1 MDEIGLYE
9 EILQLDG
16 PWFVEGI
23 EFDKKA
29 GMVTVNVACEEFERL
44 RCPKCSRTSPRYDK
58 RRRRWRH
65 LDTCQF
71 HTFVVADV
79 PRVEWVEHGCLTI
92 EVGWA
97 EQKSRF
103 TRLFEGQVIEWLLE
117 ASTQAV
123 GRQLNLSWNAVDGI
137 MRRAVARGLLRRKRR
152 RLTRISVDETS
163 FRKRHDYVTIVT
175 DERGIVI
182 DVQDD
187 AKKSSLKAFYD
198 QLSAKQKEALKV
210 ITMDMSP
217 AYIAVTKEQI
227 PDAENKIAIDRFHV
241 SMYLNKAVD
250 DVRKLERRELSREQS
265 QETKWTRFLWLR
277 SSGSLDKAQQNQL
290 DKLRK
295 LVLKTARAWAIKEY
309 AATLWDYSTR
319 GWARKAWLR
328 WYSWAIRS
336 RLTPIKLAAQTIK
349 AHLEGIINAIVHRA
363 DNAMAESVNS
373 KIKTLKV
380 RARGFRNK
388 ERFKTA
394 ILFHYGGLDMSFN

>member
-79 PRVEWVEHGCLTI
+79 PRVECVEHGCLTI

-187 AKKSSLKAFYD
+187 AKKSKTLRMSDGRGSSPFVESVRAAIRVRHCSIRTEQAYVGWIRRFILFQGKRHPAEMGEMEVVEYLTYLAVKRQVSAATQNQALNALVFMYKAVVGRPLGELGD
-198 QLSAKQKEALKV
+198 LVRAKRPVRLPVVLSVAEITRLLNELQGTQWLVACLLYGSGLRLLEALRLRVK
-210 ITMDMSP
+210 D
-217 AYIAVTKEQI
+217 
-227 PDAENKIAIDRFHV
+227 IDF
-241 SMYLNKAVD
+241 D
-250 DVRKLERRELSREQS
+250 
-265 QETKWTRFLWLR
+265 
-277 SSGSLDKAQQNQL
+277 
-290 DKLRK
+290 
-295 LVLKTARAWAIKEY
+295 
-309 AATLWDYSTR
+309 
-319 GWARKAWLR
+319 
-328 WYSWAIRS
+328 
-336 RLTPIKLAAQTIK
+336 
-349 AHLEGIINAIVHRA
+349 
-363 DNAMAESVNS
+363 
-373 KIKTLKV
+373 
-380 RARGFRNK
+380 
-388 ERFKTA
+388 
-394 ILFHYGGLDMSFN
+394 